1 MNFHM
6 QNDGPLLHLAV
17 DHGYCN
23 LFDVL
28 CSHLTK
34 TDVNAQDK
42 VVHYVC
48 YIWEVN
54 EDSVLRI

>member
-1 MNFHM
+1 M
-6 QNDGPLLHLAV
+6 QNDGTLLHLAV

-28 CSHLTK
+28 RSHLTK

-42 VVHYVC
+42 VVHYVAT
-48 YIWEVN
+48 YGK
-54 EDSVLRI
+54 LMRIVC